1 MSVIEVLNA
10 SDHAIL
16 RVYSGICGRLRAT
29 GDFLAVPKAFLPHDY
44 ENCAMQISV
53 MDHLYWI
60 LYNGSRYCNKA
71 FCSIC
76 SRVINGSGS
85 NLRTHASTHRAE
97 PVFTEEQ
104 RVNAFLLFLIRH
116 QIGLTT
122 ARDPFVR
129 IFQPNVTF
137 SRLVSSIEPIVRL
150 VVDHI
155 RSEFAHKEFFIM
167 VDGWSDQSLRR
178 YLGVVA
184 GFYSF
189 EQKSMVLR
197 FLDLYSRDGQDHSAQ
212 AQKTAVYEI
221 LERYS
226 IRRQSCS
233 CLVSDSASVNTR
245 LADDLNLDWCPCT
258 VHLWNLVVHNFVDS
272 CPESLSDLLSRINRL
287 RKKTR
292 WVEFLV
298 GRSNNRN
305 IAGYCPT
312 RWCSACECLKS
323 FYDHRD
329 LVFEYF
335 GQKENPFSTKDI
347 ELIETIG
354 PVLERFTEVNDILI
368 HADQN
373 EGLASVF
380 EAVSEIYLILHNLSR
395 QESDFQGIYHA
406 CATEIH
412 ERFFNTQS
420 KFCCRLIWSGLLN
433 VKHSIPEWMNPQLEY
448 IVSILV
454 WELELFTGATPPGS
468 PQEVV
473 GGQVVTGIQPERYNP
488 NRPIAATI
496 SDSPA
501 GSEASRLIYDEVRD
515 FLRLRSELDKANFTA
530 FWQKCT
536 RFRHLSM
543 LALKLRQYPTST
555 VWLER
560 CFSRAR
566 RILSWSRMR
575 MSTDTARKLCLLTIN
590 ETIAEQALGLGTTTP
605 LASEQEEQL
614 EDDFSE
620 DEVFEDDESD

>member
-16 RVYSGICGRLRAT
+16 RVYSGICGRLRET
-29 GDFLAVPKAFLPHDY
+29 GDFVAVPKAHLPKDY
-44 ENCAMQISV
+44 ENCALQISV
-53 MDHLYWI
+53 VAQLYWI
-60 LYNGSRYCNKA
+60 LHNGSRYCNKV
-71 FCSIC
+71 FCSLC
-76 SRVINGSGS
+76 SCVVNGSGS
-85 NLRTHASTHRAE
+85 NLRMHASTHRTLA
-97 PVFTEEQ
+97 VFTDEQ

-129 IFQPNVTF
+129 IFQPNVSF
-137 SRLVSSIEPIVRL
+137 SRLISSIEPIVRL

-155 RSEFAHKEFFIM
+155 RSELQDKEFFIM

-189 EQKSMVLR
+189 EQNNMVLR

-226 IRRQSCS
+226 LRRQSCS

-258 VHLWNLVVHNFVDS
+258 VHLWNLVVNNFFDRCPDS
-272 CPESLSDLLSRINRL
+272 LTALLSRINRL
-287 RKKTR
+287 RKKAR

-298 GRSNNRN
+298 GRSSHRN
-305 IAGYCPT
+305 IAGYCAT

-323 FYDHRD
+323 FYDHRN

-335 GQKENPFSTKDI
+335 EQKENPFSTKDI
-347 ELIETIG
+347 ELVKNIG
-354 PVLERFTEVNDILI
+354 PLLERFTEVNDILI
-368 HADQN
+368 QADHN

-380 EAVSEIYLILHNLSR
+380 ETVSAIYLILHNLAH
-395 QESDFQGIYHA
+395 QESDFQSIYQA
-406 CATEIH
+406 CATEIKD
-412 ERFFNTQS
+412 RFFNLQS
-420 KFCCRLIWSGLLN
+420 KFCCRLIFSGLLN
-433 VKHSIPEWMNPQLEY
+433 VKHSIPEWMMPQMEY
-448 IVSILV
+448 IVALLV
-454 WELELFTGATPPGS
+454 SELELFTGATPPGS
-468 PQEVV
+468 PQEEIS
-473 GGQVVTGIQPERYNP
+473 GQLDIEIQPQRYSP
-488 NRPIAATI
+488 NRPISATI
-496 SDSPA
+496 ADSPA
-501 GSEASRLIYDEVRD
+501 GSEASGFIYDEVRE
-515 FLRLRSELDKANFTA
+515 FLRLRSELDKANFTV

-543 LALKLRQYPTST
+543 LALKLRRYPTST

-590 ETIAEQALGLGTTTP
+590 ETIAEHALGLGTTTP
-605 LASEQEEQL
+605 QQDEQL
-614 EDDFSE
+614 
-620 DEVFEDDESD
+620 DDEFFEEEVLEDQESD